1 MQRSIPALTPKDL
14 FTPPGLRPSLPSQ
27 YNFSPCGRYV
37 SYLKGSDTAPNTL
50 DLWCFDR
57 QQKVHTPI
65 AMALQLDAQA
75 DENVTELNDAERAE
89 RERKRQ
95 FTFGITRYQWVGEL
109 GSLALYADGQAY
121 IKQDIGDDAIVQ
133 ITPSEKRHSGFN
145 PSPSGGLISYVRGGN
160 LFYQDIKKAGSEVQ
174 VSHDADEC
182 VSYGLPDFLA
192 AEEMHRF
199 AGAWWSQCER
209 YLIYCR
215 NDDAPVR
222 VSHRMEIDDNGSR
235 TIAQRY
241 PYAGE
246 ANPDVSLHLHDTQ
259 SGHSQKIWQSGRT
272 TDDAY
277 LARVLPIADGL
288 CLLTQDRLQQTL
300 VLSSYEF
307 TTGNWQEL
315 YRETSTTWINL
326 TDDLQQLPGADLLFS
341 SEDQGQRQAIVIG
354 RNGGIRRLRGPS
366 HINHIH
372 CSNENYAYVSGWD
385 ASPIDNH
392 LFWVRLDGSGYGQ
405 LTHEDGVHEVIVHKG
420 QNLFIDRFCSP
431 NLPARISVSAISTDV
446 YGVIAAPSDQAG
458 HHILYEE
465 QISEDHRYAR
475 FATNHVTPHFGV
487 IEANGHALHYRLTR
501 PAAPQGKHPTIVYVY
516 GGPGAQKVRRD
527 WGTLLV
533 QMFAQQGYGVLEI
546 DNRGSTN
553 RGRLFEACLYKSMGS
568 IEVDDQVLGL
578 SVLTHEPWADLERVG
593 VFGHSYGGYMSLMC
607 LCRAGK
613 HFKAGVAVAPV
624 ADWRLYD
631 SHYTE
636 RFMGLPDKDAEAY
649 AASSIIPHLPNLER
663 PLLLMHGM
671 ADDNVLFIHST
682 MLMSE
687 LQKLGKPFELM
698 TYPGAKHS
706 MQETHVSIHRFDTIL
721 GFFNRTL

>member
-27 YNFSPCGRYV
+27 YNFSPCGRFV

-57 QQKVHTPI
+57 QQKVHQPI

-121 IKQDIGDDAIVQ
+121 IKQDIGDDAIIQ

-174 VSHDADEC
+174 VSHDANEC

-199 AGAWWSQCER
+199 AGAWWSKCER

-246 ANPDVSLHLHDTQ
+246 ANPDVSLHLHDTH
-259 SGHSQKIWQSGRT
+259 SGHSQKIWQSGLT
-272 TDDAY
+272 TCDAY

-326 TDDLQQLPGADLLFS
+326 TDDLQQLPDADLLFS
-341 SEDQGQRQAIVIG
+341 SEDQGQRQAIVVG

-372 CSNENYAYVSGWD
+372 CSDENYAYVSGWD

-392 LFWVRLDGSGYGQ
+392 LFWVGLDGLGYGR

-431 NLPARISVSAISTDV
+431 NLPARISVSTISTDV
-446 YGVIAAPSDQAG
+446 DGVIAAPSDQPG

-487 IEANGHALHYRLTR
+487 IEANGHALHYRLTP

-624 ADWRLYD
+624 ADWQLYD

-649 AASSIIPHLPNLER
+649 AASSVIPHLPNLER

-706 MQETHVSIHRFDTIL
+706 MQETHVSIHRFETIL